1 MIEVKVE
8 FLGSFCSELGEL
20 ERKVVL
26 EEGATIR
33 DLVRHLIQNLV
44 RGERFGQ
51 MVLDE
56 HGAKQRYVLLMMNYN
71 LLYREPLEVEIPDK
85 AKVVFSMPSAGG

>member
-33 DLVRHLIQNLV
+33 DLVRDLTQNLA
-44 RGERFGQ
+44 RGERFRQ

-71 LLYREPLEVEIPDK
+71 LLYQEPLEVKIPDK